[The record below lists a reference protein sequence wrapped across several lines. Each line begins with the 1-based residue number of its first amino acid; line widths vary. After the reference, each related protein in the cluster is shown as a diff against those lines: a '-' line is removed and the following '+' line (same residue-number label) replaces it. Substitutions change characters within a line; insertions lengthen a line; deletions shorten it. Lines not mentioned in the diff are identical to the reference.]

1 MKDWTTPTGP
11 GDGDGD
17 QGSDRPGSGRV
28 VPFARDWTTDITG
41 DGRGGSGEDCEVSG
55 PAGPKADRTTGQSE
69 GISSAAATD
78 WTTSAASTAPK
89 SSSPVTCQSG
99 DAAGTDGRPQQ
110 ANMPGAASPVKV
122 TWDDDGPGGGGRW
135 GRVVIGVIAGLGVVA
150 AVVAG
155 VYASGLMR
163 DVEPV
168 AVSPGAQ
175 TSVEVTPTAPATTTR
190 PRPAVDP
197 DNAKVAVAGGC
208 HLGDGQVVQEATQ
221 RSLRG
226 AVVAF
231 ESEYFAHNPEGIP
244 GLLHSSSSMLLPKD
258 KREALG
264 DKARDPQVIRDAAV
278 EYWRGVLDGI
288 APGSTWC
295 LVMQPQSMNRVSASL
310 EVTGAG
316 QTVTYHQVIDG
327 VRGGDGKWQIKEI
340 VAVDK

>member
-1 MKDWTTPTGP
+1 
-11 GDGDGD
+11 
-17 QGSDRPGSGRV
+17 
-28 VPFARDWTTDITG
+28 
-41 DGRGGSGEDCEVSG
+41 
-55 PAGPKADRTTGQSE
+55 
-69 GISSAAATD
+69 
-78 WTTSAASTAPK
+78 
-89 SSSPVTCQSG
+89 
-99 DAAGTDGRPQQ
+99 
-110 ANMPGAASPVKV
+110 MPGAASPVKV

-278 EYWRGVLDGI
+278 GYWRGVLDGI

>member
-11 GDGDGD
+11 GDGDTD
-17 QGSDRPGSGRV
+17 QVSDRPGLRRV
-28 VPFARDWTTDITG
+28 VPFARDWTTDIDDEDSGSTTG
-41 DGRGGSGEDCEVSG
+41 GVEGAG
-55 PAGPKADRTTGQSE
+55 PAG
-69 GISSAAATD
+69 ATD
-78 WTTSAASTAPK
+78 WTAGAAPAAPEA
-89 SSSPVTCQSG
+89 SSPVTGQSG
-99 DAAGTDGRPQQ
+99 GAAGAGECSQHTS
-110 ANMPGAASPVKV
+110 MSGAASPVKV
-122 TWDDDGPGGGGRW
+122 TWDDDGPGGGSRW

-150 AVVAG
+150 AVAAG

-168 AVSPGAQ
+168 AASPGAQ
-175 TSVEVTPTAPATTTR
+175 TSVAVTPTAPATTTR

-226 AVVAF
+226 TIVAF
-231 ESEYFAHNPEGIP
+231 ENEYFAHNPEGIP

-264 DKARDPQVIRDAAV
+264 DKAGDPQVVRDAAV
-278 EYWRGVLDGI
+278 GYWRGVLDGI

-295 LVMQPQSMNRVSASL
+295 LVMQPQSMNRVSATL

-316 QTVTYHQVIDG
+316 QTTTYHQLIDG